1 MDIRKVLYKI
11 LTNKYLWLL
20 LLTMQDVLLWAH
32 DCSSPGDC
40 EETAG
45 YNAAVAITGGAIAV
59 AVGIM
64 SSGMLP
70 PDITTDYAD
79 EVPPQ
84 TNQGQDVSD
93 EELEDFIDDIGLN
106 DEGEEV
112 YVDFDDDDFV
122 IEEDE
127 DVITDKDIDDLFD
140 DDDNPEVVEPEPKE
154 VIKQKIE
161 PQSKPEE
168 NQEVHKSAHDAV
180 SLANAARTL
189 LEEGAKKWISIK
201 KKEELAKAVS
211 SFYDKI
217 KNLKAKGLKNLI
229 TKYADK
235 LNHKLLWKAKVK
247 NLLRFKKYE
256 KAMDRAGKLGDGL
269 DILVSV
275 DKVWHTKGDG
285 WDKTGKAAEETLRFI
300 IKKGVT
306 KVPGVGTAIGI
317 LDAVSS
323 MAGGPNMD
331 TAIDAGLDT
340 YKSGVTKTTKWI
352 YTPAKTDDQKF
363 MEVLQKRKE
372 HINKMKLSETEKRKR
387 IKKVYRILRKNEAL
401 WK

>member
-1 MDIRKVLYKI
+1 MKTLLYKI

-20 LLTMQDVLLWAH
+20 LFVMQDVILWAH

-64 SSGMLP
+64 SSGMIP
-70 PDITTDYAD
+70 PDTLTDYPD
-79 EVPPQ
+79 EVPPPPPP
-84 TNQGQDVSD
+84 GQDVSD

-106 DEGEEV
+106 DEDEEV
-112 YVDFDDDDFV
+112 YVDFDDDDFDDD
-122 IEEDE
+122 I
-127 DVITDKDIDDLFD
+127 ITDKDIADLFGD
-140 DDDNPEVVEPEPKE
+140 DEKPEVVEPEPKE
-154 VIKQKIE
+154 DIKQKIE
-161 PQSKPEE
+161 PQPKPEE

-340 YKSGVTKTTKWI
+340 YKKGVTKTTEWL

-363 MEVLQKRKE
+363 MEVLKQRKE
-372 HINKMKLSETEKRKR
+372 KINKMKLSHEEKRKR

>member
-1 MDIRKVLYKI
+1 MKTLLYKI

-20 LLTMQDVLLWAH
+20 LFVMQDVILWAH

-64 SSGMLP
+64 SSGMIP
-70 PDITTDYAD
+70 PDTLTDYPD
-79 EVPPQ
+79 EVPPPPPP
-84 TNQGQDVSD
+84 GQDVSD

-106 DEGEEV
+106 DEDEEV
-112 YVDFDDDDFV
+112 YVDFDDDDFDDD
-122 IEEDE
+122 I
-127 DVITDKDIDDLFD
+127 ITDKDIADLFGD
-140 DDDNPEVVEPEPKE
+140 DEKPEVVEPEPKE
-154 VIKQKIE
+154 DIKQKIE
-161 PQSKPEE
+161 PQPKPEE
-168 NQEVHKSAHDAV
+168 KQEVHKSAHDAV

-340 YKSGVTKTTKWI
+340 YKKGVTKTTEWL

-363 MEVLQKRKE
+363 MEVLKQRKE
-372 HINKMKLSETEKRKR
+372 KINKMKLSHEEKRKR
-387 IKKVYRILRKNEAL
+387 IKKIYRILRKNEAL